1 MSTVSIRAALETAL
15 NGMSPAIATAW
26 ENVPFTTPAE
36 SVPYQ
41 VAHIILAEPDN
52 SVYGAEHR
60 ELGYMQV
67 RLLYPLNAGSAAAL
81 TRAELIRD
89 LFARGVS
96 FQNSGISVIIM
107 RTPEI
112 LPATVEDGRYAVVV
126 RVRFYAN
133 IFH

>member
-15 NGMSPAIATAW
+15 SGMSPAIATAW

-41 VAHIILAEPDN
+41 VAHLIFAEPDN

-67 RLLYPLNAGSAAAL
+67 RLLYPLNAGSSAAL

-89 LFARGVS
+89 LFQRGTS
-96 FQNSGISVIIM
+96 FQSGTVHVIIM

>member
-26 ENVPFTTPAE
+26 ENIPFTTPAE

-41 VAHIILAEPDN
+41 VVHLLLAEPDN
-52 SVYGAEHR
+52 SVYGGEHR

-89 LFARGVS
+89 LFPRGAT
-96 FQNSGISVIIM
+96 FQSGGISVIIM